1 MSLKIVKNDHGKNSE
16 KVYMPR
22 SMGFTYENYE
32 KFNISWYYQVLF
44 FLKKKNLIHINQ
56 KNLNKNITTIKMNN
70 FLS

>member
-32 KFNISWYYQVLF
+32 KLTYLGITKF
-44 FLKKKNLIHINQ
+44 F
-56 KNLNKNITTIKMNN
+56 
-70 FLS
+70 FF